1 MRVQGKVQAVS
12 SIGASSPPVVKR
24 VFVIGL
30 DAAVPELVFG
40 QWRPQ
45 LPNFLGLAQSG
56 YWGRLASCVPAITV
70 PAWSSMLS
78 SRDPGALG
86 FYGFRNRADYSYDHM
101 FAADGDTVRVKRVWD
116 YLGEAGKR
124 SILVGVPQTYPVRP
138 VEGLVVS
145 GFLTPGRE
153 VRFTHP
159 ESLREEVLR
168 IAPEY
173 GFDARPFRTERKKW
187 LLGTIRAMTED
198 RFSVV
203 DHFLET
209 EPWDFFMA
217 MEIGLDRLQHG
228 FWHYHDPDHIHHE
241 PGTPYEH
248 VLRDY
253 YRRLD
258 AKIGEWIERLGA
270 ETAILVVSDH
280 GAQRVDGWIC
290 INEWLH
296 REGYLRFLEEPKTG
310 RPLPFEKV
318 EVDWGHTQAWGAGGY
333 YGRIF
338 LNVQGREPQGVVPE
352 REVEALRDELTERLK
367 SLPAAD
373 GTPLKTRVF
382 KPEEIYPEVNGI
394 PPDLIVYF
402 DNLRW
407 RSAGSLGHGEVYRF
421 ANDTGPDECNHAE
434 DGIFILSAPG
444 LSDPGAELQ
453 GAQLMDVAPTVLK
466 LLGHPVPEEMQ
477 GRPLWERPLAG
488 PSDHG

>member
-1 MRVQGKVQAVS
+1 MAEGLN
-12 SIGASSPPVVKR
+12 PPVASR

-40 QWRPQ
+40 QWRDQ
-45 LPNFLGLAQSG
+45 LPNLTGLMQAG
-56 YWGRLASCVPAITV
+56 YWGELASCIPAITV

-101 FAADGDTVRVKRVWD
+101 FAADGDSVQVKRVWD
-116 YLGEAGKR
+116 FLGQAGLR
-124 SILVGVPQTYPVRP
+124 SVLVGVPQTYPVRP
-138 VEGLVVS
+138 VEGLLVS

-153 VRFTHP
+153 VRFTYP
-159 ESLREEVLR
+159 ETLRDRVLR
-168 IAPEY
+168 VAPEY
-173 GFDARPFRTERKKW
+173 GFDARPFRTDRKQW
-187 LLGTIRAMTED
+187 LLDTIHAMTATH
-198 RFSVV
+198 FAVV
-203 DHFLET
+203 DDLLES
-209 EPWDFFMA
+209 EPWDFFMF

-228 FWHYHDPDHIHHE
+228 FWHFHDPEHIHHE

-248 VLRDY
+248 AILDY

-258 AKIGEWIERLGA
+258 AKIGEWVERIGPD
-270 ETAILVVSDH
+270 TAVLVVSDH

-296 REGYLRFLEEPKTG
+296 REGYLQFLEEPRLG

-318 EVDWGHTQAWGAGGY
+318 EVDWERTRAWGAGGY

-338 LNVQGREPQGVVPE
+338 LNVEGREPQGSVPE
-352 REVEALRDELTERLK
+352 REVEALRDELIERLK
-367 SLPAAD
+367 ALPSAD
-373 GTPLKTRVF
+373 GEPLQTRVF
-382 KPEEIYPEVNGI
+382 KPEEIYPVVNGI

-421 ANDTGPDECNHAE
+421 TNDTGPDECNHAE
-434 DGIFILSAPG
+434 HGIFILAAPG
-444 LSDPGAELQ
+444 LAKPGAQL
-453 GAQLMDVAPTVLK
+453 GKAQLMDVAPSVLQ
-466 LLGHPVPEEMQ
+466 LLGLPVPDAMQ
-477 GRPLWERPLAG
+477 GRPLWERPMVG
-488 PSDHG
+488 STD